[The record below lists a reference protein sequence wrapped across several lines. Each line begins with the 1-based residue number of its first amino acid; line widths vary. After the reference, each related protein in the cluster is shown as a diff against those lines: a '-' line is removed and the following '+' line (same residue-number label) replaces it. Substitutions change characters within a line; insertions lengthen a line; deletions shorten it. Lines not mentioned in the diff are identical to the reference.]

1 MFCSY
6 LLPFSSVDEE
16 DTLAVVAV
24 VGIAVAAVV
33 GFIVV
38 IVVIAAVVAVAVF
51 ARWRK
56 KEDSGTYDLK
66 DSGTYDLK
74 DCGTYDLKTDVSM
87 ECSMQTSYCVFVC
100 IWHKMLSNNCI
111 IIK

>member
-16 DTLAVVAV
+16 DTLAVEEV
-24 VGIAVAAVV
+24 VGSAVAAVV
-33 GFIVV
+33 GFIVLV

-66 DSGTYDLK
+66 DS
-74 DCGTYDLKTDVSM
+74 GTYDLKTDVSM